1 MEKSTFNK
9 SGDLFYVICRIS
21 IGLFFLI
28 TGFNKLFHPVF
39 QGYMLKTITGLG
51 FSNPQFMAHFVAFNE
66 AFWGLLLLL
75 GLLTR
80 FSSLSL
86 IVIMLVALI
95 TKDLHS
101 IPTELVP
108 VDPKVGIRPMD
119 NFTWLTYFFFLPQV
133 LFMMLLGMFSLY
145 GYKAFGI
152 DQWIGKKKKVS
163 FICKKRLTVKSRSAL
178 FFLLFL

>member
-1 MEKSTFNK
+1 MEKNTFIK
-9 SGDLFYVICRIS
+9 AGDLFYVSCRIC
-21 IGLFFLI
+21 IGLFFFI

-39 QGYMLKTITGLG
+39 QGYMLKTISSLG
-51 FSNPQFMAHFVAFNE
+51 FSHPQFMADFVAFNE

-86 IVIMLVALI
+86 IVIMLVTLI

-108 VDPKVGIRPMD
+108 IDPAVGTQPMD
-119 NFTWLTYFFFLPQV
+119 GFTWLTYFFFLPQV
-133 LFMMLLGMFSLY
+133 LFIMLLGLFSLY
-145 GYKAFGI
+145 GYKTFGI
-152 DQWIGKKKKVS
+152 DGLI
-163 FICKKRLTVKSRSAL
+163 KRRKNNSIHS
-178 FFLLFL
+178 

>member
-1 MEKSTFNK
+1 MEKNNFIK
-9 SGDLFYVICRIS
+9 AGDVFYVLCRIS
-21 IGLFFLI
+21 IGLFFFI

-39 QGYMLKTITGLG
+39 QGYMLKTISSLG
-51 FSNPQFMAHFVAFNE
+51 FSNPQLMANFVAFNE

-86 IVIMLVALI
+86 IVIMLVALV
-95 TKDLHS
+95 TKDLHT

-108 VDPKVGIRPMD
+108 IDPKVGTRPMD
-119 NFTWLTYFFFLPQV
+119 SFTWLTYFFFLPQV
-133 LFMMLLGMFSLY
+133 LFIMLLGMFSLN

-152 DQWIGKKKKVS
+152 DRFIKKNKNE
-163 FICKKRLTVKSRSAL
+163 FRSR
-178 FFLLFL
+178 

>member
-1 MEKSTFNK
+1 MEKNTFTK
-9 SGDLFYVICRIS
+9 AGDLFYVICRIC
-21 IGLFFLI
+21 IGLFFFI

-39 QGYMLKTITGLG
+39 QGYMLKTISSLG
-51 FSNPQFMAHFVAFNE
+51 FSNPQVMADFVAFNE

-86 IVIMLVALI
+86 IVIMLVALV

-108 VDPKVGIRPMD
+108 IDHAVGTRSMD
-119 NFTWLTYFFFLPQV
+119 AFTWLTYFFFLPQV
-133 LFMMLLGMFSLY
+133 LFIMLLGMFSLY

-152 DQWIGKKKKVS
+152 DRWIQWRKK
-163 FICKKRLTVKSRSAL
+163 
-178 FFLLFL
+178 

>member
-1 MEKSTFNK
+1 MEQNAFNK
-9 SGDLFYVICRIS
+9 TGDLFYVICRIS

-28 TGFNKLFHPVF
+28 TGLNKLFHPVF
-39 QGYMLKTITGLG
+39 QGYMLKTISSLG
-51 FSNPQFMAHFVAFNE
+51 FSNPQFMANFVAFNE

-86 IVIMLVALI
+86 IVIMLVALV

-108 VDPKVGIRPMD
+108 LDPSVGTRPMD
-119 NFTWLTYFFFLPQV
+119 HFTWLTYFFFLPQV
-133 LFMMLLGMFSLY
+133 LFIMLLGMFSLY

-152 DQWIGKKKKVS
+152 DQFIKKSKTPKH
-163 FICKKRLTVKSRSAL
+163 
-178 FFLLFL
+178 